1 MLARIPRGR
10 VGEQEEAAEILA
22 FMESKACSFTTGFT
36 FDASGGR
43 ATY

>member
-1 MLARIPRGR
+1 MTSRIPMGR
-10 VGEQEEAAEILA
+10 VGTIEEVAEMIT
-22 FMESKACSFTTGFT
+22 FMVSPACSFTTGFC